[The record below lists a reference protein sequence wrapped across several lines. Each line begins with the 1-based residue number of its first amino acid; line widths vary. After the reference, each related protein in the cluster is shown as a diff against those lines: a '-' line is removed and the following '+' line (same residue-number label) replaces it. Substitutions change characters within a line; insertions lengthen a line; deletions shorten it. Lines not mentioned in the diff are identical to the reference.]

1 MEARNYAPRMTLAV
15 ERASLPGFAPFTLI
29 DVGCS
34 GGIDVLWRSFG
45 DSLRAF
51 GFDPD
56 RAECERL
63 QRGEKNPNVQY
74 FPMAVGLPAEHDFHR
89 KKALE
94 GGPRASY
101 YSSTFGRSSAYDP
114 RFKEPLPAAA
124 PNGSSHS
131 PAAAPPARIGLC
143 EFFQQQAIHDVDF
156 IKIDTDGSDF
166 EVLLSAEACL
176 TSHGILGFMVECMFQ
191 GSASDSS
198 NTFHTIDR
206 FMKRHGF
213 MIFDMTMHRYSRAA
227 LPAPFVY
234 NFAAMTQE
242 GQPLWGDVVFL
253 RDLVAPE
260 YGPALPAISPGKI
273 LKLACLYEIFGLPD
287 CAAEL
292 ILQFHGRIST
302 LIDPGTL
309 LDLLTPSPDGKTVPY
324 CDYIQAVSENPKRMF
339 PGG

>member
-1 MEARNYAPRMTLAV
+1 MGTKNYTPAMTLSV
-15 ERASLPGFAPFTLI
+15 ERAALPGFAPFTLI

-34 GGIDVLWRSFG
+34 GGIHSLWRSFG
-45 DSLRAF
+45 GSLRAF
-51 GFDPD
+51 AFDPD

-63 QRGEKNPNVQY
+63 QHSETNPNVRY
-74 FPMAVGLPAEHDFHR
+74 FPMEVGLPPGHEFHR
-89 KKALE
+89 KKARE
-94 GGPRASY
+94 ERISY
-101 YSSTFGRSSAYDP
+101 FSSVLRRSSAFDP
-114 RFKEPLPAAA
+114 RFREAPPAVV

-131 PAAAPPARIGLC
+131 PAVAPPARIGLC
-143 EFFQQQAIHDVDF
+143 EFFEQQALHDVDF
-156 IKIDTDGSDF
+156 IKVDTDGSDL
-166 EVLLSAEACL
+166 EALLSAEACL

-213 MIFDMTMHRYSRAA
+213 MIYDLEVNRYSRAA

-234 NFAAMTQE
+234 NLPAQTHV

-260 YGPALPAISPGKI
+260 YGPALPEISPGKI
-273 LKLACLYEIFGLPD
+273 LKLACLYEIFGIPD
-287 CAAEL
+287 CAVEL
-292 ILQFHGRIST
+292 ILRFHDRISP
-302 LIDPGTL
+302 LINPSAL
-309 LDLLTPSPDGKTVPY
+309 LDLLTPSSDGQTVPY
-324 CDYIQAVSENPKRMF
+324 RDYIQAVSANPKRMF

>member
-1 MEARNYAPRMTLAV
+1 MGIRNYTPGMTLAV
-15 ERASLPGFAPFTLI
+15 EPADLPGFAPFTLI

-34 GGIDVLWRSFG
+34 GGINLLWRSFG

-63 QRGEKNPNVQY
+63 QRSETNPNVRY
-74 FPMAVGLPAEHDFHR
+74 FPMAVGLPAGHEFHR

-94 GGPRASY
+94 EGASY
-101 YSSTFGRSSAYDP
+101 FSSVLGRSSAFDTRYRETP
-114 RFKEPLPAAA
+114 PAESR
-124 PNGSSHS
+124 NGPSHS
-131 PAAAPPARIGLC
+131 PAVAPPDRIGLC
-143 EFFQQQAIHDVDF
+143 EFFQQQALHDIDF
-156 IKIDTDGSDF
+156 IKVDTDGSDF
-166 EVLLSAEACL
+166 EALLSGEACL
-176 TSHGILGFMVECMFQ
+176 ISHGILGFMVECMFQ

-213 MIFDMTMHRYSRAA
+213 MIYDMTVNRYSRAV
-227 LPAPFVY
+227 LPAPFVF
-234 NFAAMTQE
+234 NVPAETHG

-287 CAAEL
+287 CAVEL
-292 ILQFHGRIST
+292 ILRFSGPISA
-302 LIDPGTL
+302 LIDPAAL
-309 LDLLTPSPDGKTVPY
+309 LDRLTPSSNGQTVPY
-324 CDYIQAVSENPKRMF
+324 RDYIQAVSANPKRMF